1 MERDYEY
8 IFEQREQVTFDIVDY
23 VVFGLTLLV
32 SASIG
37 LYYAIKDRKKTDE
50 KEFLLA
56 GRSMQTFPVALSLLS
71 SFISAIT
78 LLGTPAEVYT
88 NNTMYWWI
96 SIGFI
101 ISAAGTAH
109 IFVPVFYQLEITS
122 VFQYIELRFG
132 HICRVVGSIIY
143 LLWMLLYMS
152 VVLYGP
158 SLALNAVTGL
168 SLWGSIIAVGLVCIF
183 YTTLGGMKAVVWT
196 DSFQM
201 LVMFAGM
208 LALLISG
215 SMKLGGLDV
224 AWDIAER
231 NQRILFFEFDP
242 DPSVRHTTWNVIVGG
257 GFFWMA
263 IYGINQAQ
271 VQRAISV
278 PSVKHARTAIWLNFP
293 GMFIILSLVCSVGV
307 VMYAFYSTCDPVSIG
322 VIKKTD
328 QLIPLFT
335 MDLLGHLHGLPG
347 LVLSCV
353 FSGSLSTISSGLNA
367 VAAVLLEDFVKPYFC
382 KKISGRAATLFSKA
396 TVVGCGLVC
405 LALAYFV
412 SELGAILQLAY
423 VLFGILGGPLL
434 GLFTFGMLCPW
445 GNAWGG
451 TVGILTSLA
460 FVAWIGLG
468 TSLNNVVV
476 TPKSP
481 LTTAGCNMT
490 AINALRGVATTLA
503 PTTSAVLASTNPAVV
518 KPPEDYFLLYRMSY
532 IWYTGLAV
540 ITVLFVGSIV
550 SLITGGHKRM
560 SQIDPRVICPFFD
573 VFMPFLPESFRR
585 KMRCG
590 VRHGDEEFIAQFCKT
605 QDEKL
610 QHEGNHNM
618 SIEIS
623 QIDLSEKKEVT
634 NGYAPHND
642 TDLST
647 KL

>member
-1 MERDYEY
+1 MERDYQY
-8 IFEQREQVTFDIVDY
+8 IFEKKESVTFSAADY
-23 VVFGLTLLV
+23 VVFAATLLV

-56 GRSMQTFPVALSLLS
+56 GRSMQTLPVSLSLLS

-78 LLGTPAEVYT
+78 LLGTPAEVYS

-101 ISAAGTAH
+101 LSAAGTAH

-132 HICRVVGSIIY
+132 HMCRVIGSIIY
-143 LLWMLLYMS
+143 LTWMLLYMA

-168 SLWGSIIAVGLVCIF
+168 SLWGSVVAVGLVCIF

-224 AWDIAER
+224 AWDIANK

-242 DPSVRHTTWNVIVGG
+242 DPSVRHTTWNVVIGG

-293 GMFIILSLVCSVGV
+293 GMLLILSLVCSVGV
-307 VMYAFYSTCDPVSIG
+307 VMYAFYSTCDPVSLKI
-322 VIKKTD
+322 ISKTD

-367 VAAVLLEDFVKPYFC
+367 VAAVLLEDFVKPYCC
-382 KKISGRAATLFSKA
+382 KKISGYAATLFSKA
-396 TVVGCGLVC
+396 TVVGCGLIC

-445 GNAWGG
+445 GNKWGG
-451 TVGILTSLA
+451 NIGLITALA

-468 TSLNNVVV
+468 TSINNVVI

-490 AINALRGVATTLA
+490 AITALQGLATTAA
-503 PTTSAVLASTNPAVV
+503 PTTAAVLASTTPATAA
-518 KPPEDYFLLYRMSY
+518 PPKDYFLLYRMSY

-540 ITVLFVGSIV
+540 LTVLVVGTLI
-550 SLITGGHKRM
+550 SLLTGGHKKM
-560 SQIDPRVICPFFD
+560 SELDPRVICPFFD

-585 KMRCG
+585 KARCG
-590 VRHGDEEFIAQFCKT
+590 VRHGDEEFIANFVKHQE
-605 QDEKL
+605 EKL
-610 QHEGNHNM
+610 QHDGLHNPALDV
-618 SIEIS
+618 SDIN
-623 QIDLSEKKEVT
+623 LSEKKAVQNGHTVT
-634 NGYAPHND
+634 NGD
-642 TDLST
+642 FST

>member
-1 MERDYEY
+1 MERDYQY
-8 IFEQREQVTFDIVDY
+8 IFEEKESVTFSAADY
-23 VVFGLTLLV
+23 VVFAATLLV

-56 GRSMQTFPVALSLLS
+56 GRSMQTIPVSLSLLS

-101 ISAAGTAH
+101 LSAAGTAH

-132 HICRVVGSIIY
+132 HTCRVLGSIIY
-143 LLWMLLYMS
+143 LTWMILYMA

-168 SLWGSIIAVGLVCIF
+168 SLWGSVVAVGLVCIF

-215 SMKLGGLDV
+215 SLKLGGLDV
-224 AWDIAER
+224 AWDIANK

-242 DPSVRHTTWNVIVGG
+242 DPSVRHTTWNVVIGG

-278 PSVKHARTAIWLNFP
+278 PSIKHARTAIWLNFP
-293 GMFIILSLVCSVGV
+293 GMLIILSLVCTVGV
-307 VMYAFYSTCDPVSIG
+307 VMYAFYSTCDPVSLKI
-322 VIKKTD
+322 ISKTD

-335 MDLLGHLHGLPG
+335 MDLLGHLNGLPG

-367 VAAVLLEDFVKPYFC
+367 VAAVLLEDFVKPYCC
-382 KKISGRAATLFSKA
+382 KKISGYAATLFSKA
-396 TVVGCGLVC
+396 TVVGCGLIC
-405 LALAYFV
+405 LAMAYFV

-445 GNAWGG
+445 GNKWGG
-451 TVGILTSLA
+451 NIGLITALA

-468 TSLNNVVV
+468 TSINSVVI

-490 AINALRGVATTLA
+490 AINALKQLATTAA
-503 PTTSAVLASTNPAVV
+503 PTTAAVLASTTPATAA
-518 KPPEDYFLLYRMSY
+518 PPKDYFLLYRMSY
-532 IWYTGLAV
+532 IWYTALAV
-540 ITVLFVGSIV
+540 ITVLFVGTIV
-550 SLITGGHKRM
+550 SLITGGHKKMREL
-560 SQIDPRVICPFFD
+560 DPRVICPFFD
-573 VFMPFLPESFRR
+573 VFMPFLPESFRC
-585 KMRCG
+585 KARCG
-590 VRHGDEEFIAQFCKT
+590 VRHGDEEFIATFIKHQE
-605 QDEKL
+605 EKL
-610 QHEGNHNM
+610 RHDGVHNPALDV
-618 SIEIS
+618 SDIN
-623 QIDLSEKKEVT
+623 LSEKKVQNGYTIT
-634 NGYAPHND
+634 NGDY
-642 TDLST
+642 ST